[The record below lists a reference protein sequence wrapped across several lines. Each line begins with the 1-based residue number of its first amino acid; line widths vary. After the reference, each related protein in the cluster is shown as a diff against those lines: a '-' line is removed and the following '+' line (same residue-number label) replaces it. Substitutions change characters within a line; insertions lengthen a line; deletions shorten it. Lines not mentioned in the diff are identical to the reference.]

1 MLNLLIVLDD
11 VGRAPYSLLREA
23 LCKATPQQLD
33 RIERINPVSQIAP
46 SYTLPCLYHLHLTW
60 IHLFCSAS
68 DPRIN
73 WYINK
78 KQNSISRWCYL
89 AIYYVELWLP
99 HCLSFSD
106 IREAYNQDVYPEF
119 TDWRQLY
126 HVSILLYTF
135 INNPTLLTLTPTPIY
150 RNACKKMNGV
160 DKWPG
165 QRWKRNTTKSN
176 LKRQPNPLRSCRVW
190 YRYKV
195 VKLPLMKLRV
205 SWDMGNIYLDYQV
218 NLLCA

>member
-1 MLNLLIVLDD
+1 MNSSI
-11 VGRAPYSLLREA
+11 
-23 LCKATPQQLD
+23 
-33 RIERINPVSQIAP
+33 
-46 SYTLPCLYHLHLTW
+46 
-60 IHLFCSAS
+60 CSAS

-89 AIYYVELWLP
+89 AIYNVELWLP

-126 HVSILLYTF
+126 HVSIWLY
-135 INNPTLLTLTPTPIY
+135 TLLTLTLTPIY
-150 RNACKKMNGV
+150 RNACKKMKDV

-176 LKRQPNPLRSCRVW
+176 LKRQPNLSRSCRVW

-195 VKLPLMKLRV
+195 VKLPLMKLQV
-205 SWDMGNIYLDYQV
+205 SWDIWNIYLDRQV
-218 NLLCA
+218 NLLYAIIERSTTSKLFRETRKAAERT